1 MSLVFVYLLDDRI
14 SDLCQTFRFAFE
26 VLHGNVECL
35 FCQSILLFIA
45 EFFFSERSFHS
56 QCLEQFHLTTFV
68 VVILDCIRATVPDH
82 IYDIHTDTFA
92 HQSVATLGVNNGT
105 LLVHHVIVFQQTFT
119 DTEVV
124 FFHLLLC
131 TFDRVGDHL
140 VLDHFAFLET
150 EFVHYAGNTV
160 GREQTHQVIFQ

>member
-1 MSLVFVYLLDDRI
+1 MSLILVYLFDDRI

-26 VLHGNVECL
+26 VFHGNVECL
-35 FCQSILLFIA
+35 FCQCIFLLIT
-45 EFFFSERSFHS
+45 EFFFGERSFHS
-56 QCLEQFHLTTFV
+56 QCLKQFHLTAFV
-68 VVILDCIRATVPDH
+68 VIVLDRIRAAVPDH
-82 IYDIHTDTFA
+82 INDIHTDTFT
-92 HQSVATLGVNNGT
+92 HQSVAAFGVNNGT
-105 LLVHHVIVFQQTFT
+105 LLVHYVVIFQQSFT

-131 TFDRVGDHL
+131 TLDRVGDHL

-150 EFVHYAGNTV
+150 EFVHYTGNTV